1 MKMMLMVAIGVI
13 VGLAWHG
20 IGAAIVSNSYYG
32 ETGAS
37 VIYAIVVTLLGLA
50 GMRYL
55 K

>member
-13 VGLAWHG
+13 VGLAWNG
-20 IGAAIVSNSYYG
+20 VGAAIVSNSFYG

-37 VIYAIVVTLLGLA
+37 MMYAVIVTVIAVLIS
-50 GMRYL
+50 RYL